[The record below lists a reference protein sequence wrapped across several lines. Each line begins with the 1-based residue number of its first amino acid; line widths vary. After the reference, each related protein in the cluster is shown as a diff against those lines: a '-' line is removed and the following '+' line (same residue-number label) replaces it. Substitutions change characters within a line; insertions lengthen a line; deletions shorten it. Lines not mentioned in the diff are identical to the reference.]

1 MSYRTGP
8 KIVTDGLVCC
18 LDAADRNSYS
28 GSGGTWIDL
37 TGNGHNGTL
46 QGNTAFSSANNGGLF
61 CDGNG
66 DYITLGTK
74 NFITTDFSVLM
85 WIKPTTATKELY
97 LFSFGYNSPTTNGL
111 LFRNLSSPYDLSAIT
126 INNGTGLPHQ
136 RTNTQLENGKFY
148 QVGWTRDGST
158 NNLYVNGESKKTFSD
173 STQLISCIYDI
184 GWATTRNK
192 TTAYHQ
198 GYIYNTMI
206 YDKGLSS
213 DEVTQNFEA
222 TKGRFGL

>member
-37 TGNGHNGTL
+37 TGNGHHGTL
-46 QGNTAFSSANNGGLF
+46 QGNTSFSSDNRGGLF
-61 CDGNG
+61 CDGSG

-74 NFITTDFSVLM
+74 NFITTDFSVFM

-97 LFSFGYNSPTTNGL
+97 LFSFGYNDSISGL
-111 LFRNLSSPYDLSAIT
+111 LFRNLSSPYDLTAIVRYNGINSTHYRTSA
-126 INNGTGLPHQ
+126 
-136 RTNTQLENGKFY
+136 QLENGKFY
-148 QVGWTRDGST
+148 QIGWTRDGST
-158 NNLYVNGESKKTFSD
+158 NNLYVNGESKQTFSN
-173 STQLISCIYDI
+173 STQLASCTYDI
-184 GWATTRNK
+184 GWASSRNN
-192 TTAYHQ
+192 TAAYHQ

>member
-61 CDGNG
+61 CDGSG

-74 NFITTDFSVLM
+74 NFITTDFSVFM
-85 WIKPTTATKELY
+85 WIKPTHATKELY
-97 LFSFGYNSPTTNGL
+97 LFSFGYYDNPSALLIRGL
-111 LFRNLSSPYDLSAIT
+111 SDQYFQCLFRV
-126 INNGTGLPHQ
+126 NGVNSFSGTTF
-136 RTNTQLENGKFY
+136 RLENNVLY
-148 QVGWTRDGST
+148 QVGWTRNGST
-158 NNLYVNGESKKTFSD
+158 NNLYVNGESKHTFSN
-173 STQLISCIYDI
+173 STQLASCTYDI
-184 GWATTRNK
+184 GWASSRNN
-192 TTAYHQ
+192 TAAYHQ

>member
-1 MSYRTGP
+1 MAYRNGP
-8 KIVTDGLVCC
+8 KIITDGLVLC
-18 LDAADRNSYS
+18 LDAAISKSYP
-28 GSGGTWIDL
+28 GSGTTWYDL
-37 TGNGHNGTL
+37 SGNGHHGTL
-46 QGNTAFSSANNGGLF
+46 QGNTAFSSDNRGGLF
-61 CDGNG
+61 CDGSG

-85 WIKPTTATKELY
+85 WIKPTTATKELF
-97 LFSFGYNSPTTNGL
+97 LFSFGYIDATAGL
-111 LFRNLSSPYDLSAIT
+111 FFRNLNSPYDLTAIFRV
-126 INNGTGLPHQ
+126 NNSNSIQQ

-173 STQLISCIYDI
+173 STQLVSCIYDI

-213 DEVTQNFEA
+213 DEVTQNFNA
-222 TKGRFGL
+222 TRGRFGV